1 MQALTELEKR
11 FSIKPDDQ
19 QVWSEIEK
27 PIDKSGSKYESE
39 SWGDLPRLIVLLENK
54 LIRIRNNVS
63 MIDFI
68 RWCRVIDTVQ
78 WDFDHNGE
86 KSTPEMIQ
94 ALLKV
99 KVVIDNTNYL
109 IV

>member
-1 MQALTELEKR
+1 
-11 FSIKPDDQ
+11 
-19 QVWSEIEK
+19 
-27 PIDKSGSKYESE
+27 
-39 SWGDLPRLIVLLENK
+39 
-54 LIRIRNNVS
+54 